1 MSEIGI
7 VREGVRACKVC
18 EREREKVV
26 TNFEGSVLQKS
37 IDTCRCFKLSH
48 FDCSLVISFFLPNLT
63 QSNRGGG
70 CQGLVVMG
78 AQTQLS
84 VDLLQ
89 VHLNDI
95 EYESAIENLLNM
107 PC

>member
-1 MSEIGI
+1 MTHL
-7 VREGVRACKVC
+7 K
-18 EREREKVV
+18 
-26 TNFEGSVLQKS
+26 
-37 IDTCRCFKLSH
+37 
-48 FDCSLVISFFLPNLT
+48 
-63 QSNRGGG
+63 
-70 CQGLVVMG
+70 
-78 AQTQLS
+78 TQLS